1 MFGSGVTTLIILNE
15 EISHI
20 MEIVKSPKGFGL
32 LIKGVSKTTKNEA
45 KKQKGEFLRMLLGTV
60 GATLLRNLLIGKGTI
75 RIGEGIIRE
84 GQDF

>member
-1 MFGSGVTTLIILNE
+1 
-15 EISHI
+15 
-20 MEIVKSPKGFGL
+20 
-32 LIKGVSKTTKNEA
+32 
-45 KKQKGEFLRMLLGTV
+45 MLLGTV